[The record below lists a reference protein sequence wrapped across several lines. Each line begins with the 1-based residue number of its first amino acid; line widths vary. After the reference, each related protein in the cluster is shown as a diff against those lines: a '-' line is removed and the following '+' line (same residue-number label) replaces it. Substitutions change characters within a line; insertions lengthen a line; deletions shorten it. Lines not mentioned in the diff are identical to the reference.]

1 MQTWAIYT
9 LIYSAAYA
17 AISLAVYL
25 ALPWLTRML
34 AAKLL
39 DGMGEMVCEDLK
51 KRSQELFRKGREY
64 TMSSPQSSIVGH
76 LVEPYLQR
84 LTSWM
89 LEKMNQYQGE
99 NTSRRYADIC
109 VDRLRRYRLTVTL
122 AVAQVVMILLAIG
135 HLLRGVY

>member
-1 MQTWAIYT
+1 MQSWAIYT
-9 LIYSAAYA
+9 LVYSAAYT
-17 AISLAVYL
+17 AISLVIYL
-25 ALPWLTRML
+25 VLPWLTRML

-39 DGMGEMVCEDLK
+39 DGMGEMVSTDIK
-51 KRSQELFRKGREY
+51 KRSQEIFQKGREY

-76 LVEPYLQR
+76 LVEPYLER
-84 LTSWM
+84 LASWM

-99 NTSRRYADIC
+99 KLSRRYADIC

-122 AVAQVVMILLAIG
+122 AIAQVVMILLAIG